1 MLARRKAIAG
11 AGSEPDGRF
20 SGLTSG
26 FARRSGDFA
35 LPDIFRAQR
44 SLRSIRLELG
54 VATIG
59 ILAANHADC
68 ADILPK
74 CGNAGDV
81 EMKPVEAAVS
91 AAKKPRRE
99 MHATRV
105 PPQFQLFVQTDLY
118 GRTR

>member
-1 MLARRKAIAG
+1 LERGPSRTG
-11 AGSEPDGRF
+11 
-20 SGLTSG
+20 G

-35 LPDIFRAQR
+35 LPAIFRAQR
-44 SLRSIRLELG
+44 SLRSVRLGLG
-54 VATIG
+54 VAMIG
-59 ILAANHADC
+59 ILTADHADC

>member
-44 SLRSIRLELG
+44 SLRSIRLGLG
-54 VATIG
+54 VATIR
-59 ILAANHADC
+59 ILTADHADC
-68 ADILPK
+68 AGFLSSWTTRARDNK
-74 CGNAGDV
+74 
-81 EMKPVEAAVS
+81 
-91 AAKKPRRE
+91 
-99 MHATRV
+99 TRV
-105 PPQFQLFVQTDLY
+105 INSPTVSHYKFRL
-118 GRTR
+118 RR

>member
-11 AGSEPDGRF
+11 AGSEPD
-20 SGLTSG
+20 
-26 FARRSGDFA
+26 
-35 LPDIFRAQR
+35 IFRAQR
-44 SLRSIRLELG
+44 SFRSIRLGLG
-54 VATIG
+54 VATVG
-59 ILAANHADC
+59 ILATDHADC

-74 CGNAGDV
+74 CGNVGDV

-105 PPQFQLFVQTDLY
+105 PPQVQLFSFSAVCPLALSCLI
-118 GRTR
+118 